1 MAEQGS
7 AGQVEGKEG
16 KVQALE
22 EGMGVLGRIQGYCPD
37 VQG

>member
-7 AGQVEGKEG
+7 AGQGERKKG

-22 EGMGVLGRIQGYCPD
+22 EGMGVLGRI
-37 VQG
+37 